1 MKKSIGK
8 VLMGIGLLLV
18 LAAAGLLAYNTRES
32 SRAGQAAS
40 RILTQLTEEM
50 PQAETPQTETRSE
63 ESEPAILREMTVKT
77 VDGLDYIGYLSIP
90 ELALELPV
98 QAQWS
103 YDGLQKSPGR
113 FSGSTFSDDLTIC
126 AHNYPAHF
134 GRLRNLSQGEE
145 IDFTDMD
152 GMVWIYEVSYVTVLE
167 PEDVEQMTDKDP
179 EDTWGVPLFTCTPG
193 GAERVAV
200 RCHRTGLVAKE

>member
-32 SRAGQAAS
+32 SRAEQASS

-50 PQAETPQTETRSE
+50 PQAETSQTETQSE
-63 ESEPAILREMTVKT
+63 ETEPAILREMTVKT

-90 ELALELPV
+90 ELELELPV

-103 YDGLQKSPGR
+103 YDGLQKSPER

-134 GRLRNLSQGEE
+134 GRLRSLSQGEE
-145 IDFTDMD
+145 VDFTDMD

-167 PEDVEQMTDKDP
+167 PEDVERMTDKDP
-179 EDTWGVPLFTCTPG
+179 EDIWSLTLFTLSLI
-193 GAERVAV
+193 
-200 RCHRTGLVAKE
+200 HI

>member
-1 MKKSIGK
+1 MKKIIGK
-8 VLMGIGLLLV
+8 GFMGMGLLLV
-18 LAAAGLLAYNTRES
+18 LAAAGLLVYNTRES
-32 SRAGQAAS
+32 SRAGQAS
-40 RILTQLTEEM
+40 SQILTQLAEEI
-50 PQAETPQTETRSE
+50 PQMETRQTETQPE
-63 ESEPAILREMTVKT
+63 ETGPAILREMTVKT

-90 ELALELPV
+90 ELELELPV

-113 FSGSTFSDDLTIC
+113 FSGSTFSDDMTIC

-134 GRLRNLSQGEE
+134 GRLRSLSQGEE

-167 PEDVEQMTDKDP
+167 PEDVDQMTEKGP
-179 EDTWGVPLFTCTPG
+179 EDTWGLTLFTCTPG
-193 GAERVAV
+193 GEERVTV
-200 RCHRTGLVAKE
+200 RCHRTGIVTKE

>member
-40 RILTQLTEEM
+40 RILTQLAEEM
-50 PQAETPQTETRSE
+50 PKGETGQTETRSE
-63 ESEPAILREMTVKT
+63 ETEPAILREMTVKT

-90 ELALELPV
+90 ELELELPV

-103 YDGLQKSPGR
+103 YDGLQKSPGK

-134 GRLRNLSQGEE
+134 GRLRSLSQGEE
-145 IDFTDMD
+145 VDFTDMD

-167 PEDVEQMTDKDP
+167 PEDVERMTEKGP
-179 EDTWGVPLFTCTPG
+179 EDTWGLTLFTCTPG

>member
-8 VLMGIGLLLV
+8 VLMGTGLLLV

-32 SRAGQAAS
+32 CRAGQAAS

-50 PQAETPQTETRSE
+50 PQAEASQTETRSE
-63 ESEPAILREMTVKT
+63 ETEPAVLREMTVKT

-90 ELALELPV
+90 ELELELPV

-103 YDGLQKSPGR
+103 YDGLQKSPGK

-134 GRLRNLSQGEE
+134 GRLRSLSQGEE
-145 IDFTDMD
+145 VDFTDMD

-167 PEDVEQMTDKDP
+167 PEDVERMTEKGP
-179 EDTWGVPLFTCTPG
+179 EDTWGLTLFTCTPG

>member
-1 MKKSIGK
+1 MKKIIGK
-8 VLMGIGLLLV
+8 GFMGMGLLLV
-18 LAAAGLLAYNTRES
+18 LAAAGLLTYNTRES
-32 SRAGQAAS
+32 SRAGQAS
-40 RILTQLTEEM
+40 SQILTQLAEEI
-50 PQAETPQTETRSE
+50 PQMETRQTETQPE
-63 ESEPAILREMTVKT
+63 ETVPAILREMTVKT

-90 ELALELPV
+90 ELELELPV

-113 FSGSTFSDDLTIC
+113 FSGSTFSDDMTIC

-134 GRLRNLSQGEE
+134 GRLRSLSQGEE

-152 GMVWIYEVSYVTVLE
+152 GMVWMYEVSYVTVLE
-167 PEDVEQMTDKDP
+167 PEDVERMTEKGP
-179 EDTWGVPLFTCTPG
+179 EDTWGLTLFTCTPG

>member
-8 VLMGIGLLLV
+8 CFMGMGLLLV

-32 SRAGQAAS
+32 SRAGKASS

-50 PQAETPQTETRSE
+50 LQAEASQTETQPE
-63 ESEPAILREMTVKT
+63 ETEPAILREMTVKT

-90 ELALELPV
+90 ELELELPV

-103 YDGLQKSPGR
+103 YDGLQKSPGK

-134 GRLRNLSQGEE
+134 GRLRSLSQGEE
-145 IDFTDMD
+145 VDFTDMD

-167 PEDVEQMTDKDP
+167 PEDVERMTEKGP
-179 EDTWGVPLFTCTPG
+179 EDTWGLTLFTCTPG

>member
-8 VLMGIGLLLV
+8 CFMGMGLLLV

-32 SRAGQAAS
+32 SRAGKASS

-50 PQAETPQTETRSE
+50 PQTEASQTETRSE
-63 ESEPAILREMTVKT
+63 ETEPAILREMTVKT

-90 ELALELPV
+90 ELELELPV

-103 YDGLQKSPGR
+103 YDGLQKSPGK

-126 AHNYPAHF
+126 AHNYSAHV
-134 GRLRNLSQGEE
+134 GRLRSLSQGEE
-145 IDFTDMD
+145 VDFTDMD

-167 PEDVEQMTDKDP
+167 PEDVERMTEKGP
-179 EDTWGVPLFTCTPG
+179 EDTWGLTLFTCTPG

>member
-1 MKKSIGK
+1 
-8 VLMGIGLLLV
+8 
-18 LAAAGLLAYNTRES
+18 
-32 SRAGQAAS
+32 
-40 RILTQLTEEM
+40 M

-63 ESEPAILREMTVKT
+63 ETEPAILREMTVKT

-90 ELALELPV
+90 ELELELPV

-103 YDGLQKSPGR
+103 YDDLQKSPGK

-134 GRLRNLSQGEE
+134 GRLRSLSQGEE
-145 IDFTDMD
+145 VDFTDMD

-167 PEDVEQMTDKDP
+167 PEDVERMTEKGP
-179 EDTWGVPLFTCTPG
+179 EDTWGLTLFTCTPG

>member
-18 LAAAGLLAYNTRES
+18 LAAAGLLAYNTWES

-63 ESEPAILREMTVKT
+63 ETEPAVLREMTVKT

-90 ELALELPV
+90 ELELELPV

-113 FSGSTFSDDLTIC
+113 FSGSTFSDDLTVC

-134 GRLRNLSQGEE
+134 GRLRSLSQGEE
-145 IDFTDMD
+145 IDFIDMD

>member
-8 VLMGIGLLLV
+8 CLMAMGLLLV
-18 LAAAGLLAYNTRES
+18 LAAAGLLVYTTRDS

-50 PQAETPQTETRSE
+50 PQAETSQTETQSE
-63 ESEPAILREMTVKT
+63 ETEPAILREMTVKT

-90 ELALELPV
+90 ELELELPV

-103 YDGLQKSPGR
+103 YDGLQKSPGK

-134 GRLRNLSQGEE
+134 GRLRSLSQGEE
-145 IDFTDMD
+145 VDFTDMD

-167 PEDVEQMTDKDP
+167 PEDVERMTEKGP
-179 EDTWGVPLFTCTPG
+179 EDTWSLTLFTCTPG